1 MAGTVHP
8 DEPAQGATAAGGGA
22 LAGDDPD
29 QRYMAEAL
37 AEARRA
43 LALGEVP
50 VGAVAVYQDAIIA
63 RGHNLRERLGDPTAH
78 AEILVLRKAAARL
91 GGWRLEGVTLYVTLE
106 PCPMCAGAIVLAR
119 VPRLVYGA
127 PDPKA
132 GAAGSLMN
140 LVQHDRLNHRVELRS
155 GVLAEASAALLRG
168 FFRGLRDPGR
178 LPRDPG
184 VLPDPGGTG
193 PGA

>member
-1 MAGTVHP
+1 
-8 DEPAQGATAAGGGA
+8 
-22 LAGDDPD
+22 
-29 QRYMAEAL
+29 MAEAL

-43 LALGEVP
+43 LDVGEVP
-50 VGAVAVYQDAIIA
+50 VGAVAVHRGQVIA

-78 AEILVLRKAAARL
+78 AEILVLRQAAARL

-119 VPRLVYGA
+119 IPRLVYGA

-140 LVQHDRLNHRVELRS
+140 LVQHDRLNHRVELRA

-168 FFRGLRDPGR
+168 FFRQLRQPAAGAT
-178 LPRDPG
+178 
-184 VLPDPGGTG
+184 V
-193 PGA
+193 PGAAAAGSPGAGSSGEDGGGG

>member
-1 MAGTVHP
+1 
-8 DEPAQGATAAGGGA
+8 
-22 LAGDDPD
+22 
-29 QRYMAEAL
+29 MAEAL